1 MKNVNFALRHNALL
15 YRQTPAV
22 FLKETFPISLGSLQP
37 VPFLNVTRL
46 IFRAFI
52 NRFISSEG
60 QFIIPV
66 SSQTPFSSVFLCSAR
81 NVYFDARIRCMLLYV
96 DIYSGQKC
104 GVFIIPQ
111 NVHTGRPPNAL
122 PPATQSYTIA
132 LLYTEYF
139 RCVALSASCTE
150 LQLMAPSIAAVS
162 YFVVCC
168 LVDQF
173 QLHFLHRIPCFLL
186 KAEPQFLT
194 GIFLNSEPSLY
205 I

>member
-1 MKNVNFALRHNALL
+1 MTFILMLL
-15 YRQTPAV
+15 IHSPCV
-22 FLKETFPISLGSLQP
+22 
-37 VPFLNVTRL
+37 
-46 IFRAFI
+46 
-52 NRFISSEG
+52 
-60 QFIIPV
+60 
-66 SSQTPFSSVFLCSAR
+66 
-81 NVYFDARIRCMLLYV
+81 LLYV
-96 DIYSGQKC
+96 LRHIQHSGVKC
-104 GVFIIPQ
+104 GVFTQ
-111 NVHTGRPPNAL
+111 NVNTGRPPNAL

-194 GIFLNSEPSLY
+194 GIFLNSGHPLSVY
-205 I
+205 N

>member
-1 MKNVNFALRHNALL
+1 MRNVNLALRHNALL

-52 NRFISSEG
+52 NRFISSKG

-132 LLYTEYF
+132 LLYTRIF
-139 RCVALSASCTE
+139 PLCRTLCKLHRTSVDGAIDRCRFLFCCLLSCRPVSAAFLTPHSLFSFEGRAS
-150 LQLMAPSIAAVS
+150 VS
-162 YFVVCC
+162 YW
-168 LVDQF
+168 
-173 QLHFLHRIPCFLL
+173 HF
-186 KAEPQFLT
+186 
-194 GIFLNSEPSLY
+194 S
-205 I
+205 